1 MTSFWMTFVDYQSIF
16 REKGVQIWKHVN
28 LTIFE
33 IKNSYDL
40 LEIFNRDPK
49 QHSFEKL
56 HVLSYRFRT
65 SFGVG
70 PCKSGIRC
78 EVPKKLWDSRPSGER
93 ILRKRLHRK
102 VCFMTVYCLVSMLP
116 I

>member
-33 IKNSYDL
+33 IQNSYVL

-70 PCKSGIRC
+70 PCKSGLRC
-78 EVPKKLWDSRPSGER
+78 EVHVPRFIKIGALFIFFYFPEQRN
-93 ILRKRLHRK
+93 
-102 VCFMTVYCLVSMLP
+102 
-116 I
+116 

>member
-1 MTSFWMTFVDYQSIF
+1 MASFWMTFVDYQSIF

-33 IKNSYDL
+33 IQNSYVL

-70 PCKSGIRC
+70 PCKSGLRC
-78 EVPKKLWDSRPSGER
+78 EVP
-93 ILRKRLHRK
+93 
-102 VCFMTVYCLVSMLP
+102 TMLTIFNAHYP
-116 I
+116 L

>member
-33 IKNSYDL
+33 IQNSYVL

-70 PCKSGIRC
+70 PCKSGLRC
-78 EVPKKLWDSRPSGER
+78 EVPIEFFDFGHSKQLFQLQNE
-93 ILRKRLHRK
+93 
-102 VCFMTVYCLVSMLP
+102 VVSTIP
-116 I
+116 

>member
-16 REKGVQIWKHVN
+16 REKGVQIWKHMN

-33 IKNSYDL
+33 IHNSHDL

-70 PCKSGIRC
+70 PCKSGLRC
-78 EVPKKLWDSRPSGER
+78 EVPTPGLLCEAKTQFYSKK
-93 ILRKRLHRK
+93 
-102 VCFMTVYCLVSMLP
+102 
-116 I
+116 

>member
-56 HVLSYRFRT
+56 HVLPYRFRT
-65 SFGVG
+65 SFSVG
-70 PCKSGIRC
+70 PCKSGLRC
-78 EVPKKLWDSRPSGER
+78 EVPKLSFVFFLFKRKLFRN
-93 ILRKRLHRK
+93 
-102 VCFMTVYCLVSMLP
+102 
-116 I
+116 

>member
-1 MTSFWMTFVDYQSIF
+1 MTSFWMSFVGYQSIF

-33 IKNSYDL
+33 IHNSHDL

-78 EVPKKLWDSRPSGER
+78 EVPKMGCQPNLKAQRDFFDR
-93 ILRKRLHRK
+93 IG
-102 VCFMTVYCLVSMLP
+102 
-116 I
+116 